1 MTQITVPKK
10 VALSGGIGS
19 GKTVLTK
26 VFAALGVP
34 IYNSDI
40 RAKQLMQSSE
50 IIRKQLIAVFG
61 EAVYEN
67 NELQKKTLAQYV
79 FNNNELRQ
87 KVNAIVHPVV
97 IDDYNAWSTQQNAV
111 YTIMETALLFEN
123 DLYKNFDTTIY
134 IQSPIELRIARVMQR
149 DNCTRAEVEKRI
161 KMQIDDTICVQKADY
176 VVENNNFAL
185 SQILAVHNSIQN
197 NFIAEN

>member
-67 NELQKKTLAQYV
+67 NELQKKTLAQYI

-161 KMQIDDTICVQKADY
+161 KMQIVSSICVQKADY

>member
-19 GKTVLTK
+19 GKTVFTK

-67 NELQKKTLAQYV
+67 NELQKKTLAQYI

>member
-40 RAKQLMQSSE
+40 CAKQLMQSSE

-67 NELQKKTLAQYV
+67 NELQKKTLAQYI

-97 IDDYNAWSTQQNAV
+97 IDDYNAWSAQQNAV

>member
-67 NELQKKTLAQYV
+67 NELQKKTLAQYI